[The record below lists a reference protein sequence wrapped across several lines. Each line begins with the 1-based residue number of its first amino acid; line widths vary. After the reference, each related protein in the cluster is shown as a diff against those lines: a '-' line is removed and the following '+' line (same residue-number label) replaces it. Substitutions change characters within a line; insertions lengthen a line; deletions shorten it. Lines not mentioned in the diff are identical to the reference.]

1 MASLEFYK
9 LCEKTVDKIV
19 DIFAIYEPDYV
30 EPEKIAQSAMNV
42 LEDWRVEIEAR
53 AADEA
58 SVKIVSNDRYAG
70 IVLPET
76 PLTLEEAM
84 EKDKLDFSEITMM
97 LIPQHTKRFDLR
109 ENFIKNII
117 ADALA
122 VARLKEC
129 MPKSEVEKKDY
140 ELGVLRETRE
150 LAEKAHAAHPDV
162 KFSGLEEYLEVIF
175 PGSKWVHDKAFS
187 KEHRIRPDYRC
198 DELRLI
204 VEFDGTPHYTDPSVI
219 AKDNR
224 NQRIYE
230 DHEYTVVRIP
240 YFIQLT
246 RDVVKELFG
255 VDVGRDLCDPSF
267 PSMGKEWENT
277 PAYCCTAG
285 LKRMAEDFDR
295 FNQQLFVNIKHLI
308 AQDDNNLTGVSI
320 LKWFLL
326 PQNRY
331 IGTQI

>member
-1 MASLEFYK
+1 MNIYDV
-9 LCEKTVDKIV
+9 CDKIIE
-19 DIFAIYEPDYV
+19 IFKIYVPDYV
-30 EPEKIAQSAMNV
+30 DTPKIGQAAENILRNCQ
-42 LEDWRVEIEAR
+42 EEIESR
-53 AADEA
+53 ALGEA
-58 SVKIVSNDRYAG
+58 FLKIDCDDKYAG
-70 IVLPET
+70 VSIQEPPLDLET
-76 PLTLEEAM
+76 AINEG
-84 EKDKLDFSEITMM
+84 KLDFTEFTQK
-97 LIPQHTKRFDLR
+97 LIPQHSKNLTWRDT
-109 ENFIKNII
+109 FIFNAIS
-117 ADALA
+117 DALA
-122 VARLKEC
+122 VAMLNEC
-129 MPKSEVEKKDY
+129 MPKTETEKKEY

-198 DELRLI
+198 DELRLV
-204 VEFDGTPHYTDPSVI
+204 VEFDGTPHYTDPAVI

-230 DHEYTVVRIP
+230 NHEYAVVRIP

-295 FNQQLFVNIKHLI
+295 FDQQLFVNMEHLI

-331 IGTQI
+331 IGKQV

>member
-1 MASLEFYK
+1 MNIYDV
-9 LCEKTVDKIV
+9 CDKIIE
-19 DIFAIYEPDYV
+19 IFKIYVPDYV
-30 EPEKIAQSAMNV
+30 DIPKIGQAAENILRTCQ
-42 LEDWRVEIEAR
+42 EEIESR
-53 AADEA
+53 ALREA
-58 SVKIVSNDRYAG
+58 SMKVESGDKYAG
-70 IVLPET
+70 VAIQEPPLDLET
-76 PLTLEEAM
+76 AIKE
-84 EKDKLDFSEITMM
+84 DRLDFTEFTQK
-97 LIPQHTKRFDLR
+97 LIPQHSK
-109 ENFIKNII
+109 NFAWRDTFIFNAI

-122 VARLKEC
+122 VAMLKER
-129 MPKSEVEKKDY
+129 MPKAETEKREY

-150 LAEKAHAAHPDV
+150 LAEKAHASHPEV

-198 DELRLI
+198 DDLRLV
-204 VEFDGTPHYTDPSVI
+204 VEFDGTPHYTDPAVI
-219 AKDNR
+219 VKDIR

-295 FNQQLFVNIKHLI
+295 FDQQRWVNMEHLVS
-308 AQDDNNLTGVSI
+308 QDDNNLTGVSI
-320 LKWFLL
+320 LQWFLL
-326 PQNRY
+326 RENRY
-331 IGTQI
+331 IGTQV

>member
-1 MASLEFYK
+1 MNIYDV
-9 LCEKTVDKIV
+9 CVKIIE
-19 DIFAIYEPDYV
+19 IFKIYVPDYV
-30 EPEKIAQSAMNV
+30 DTPKIGQAAENILRNCQ
-42 LEDWRVEIEAR
+42 DEIETR
-53 AADEA
+53 ALSEAYVKAECDEA
-58 SVKIVSNDRYAG
+58 YAG
-70 IVLPET
+70 ISIPET
-76 PLTLEEAM
+76 PLTIEAAIEEG
-84 EKDKLDFSEITMM
+84 KLDFSEFVQK
-97 LIPQHTKRFDLR
+97 LIPQHSK
-109 ENFIKNII
+109 NFAWRDTFIFNAL

-122 VARLKEC
+122 VAILKDC
-129 MPKSEVEKKDY
+129 MPTGEPEKQDY
-140 ELGVLRETRE
+140 ELGVLRETKE
-150 LAEKAHAAHPDV
+150 LAEKAHASHPDI

-187 KEHRIRPDYRC
+187 KEHKIRPDYRC

-204 VEFDGTPHYTDPSVI
+204 VEVDGTPHYTDPAVI
-219 AKDNR
+219 AKDR
-224 NQRIYE
+224 KNQRIYE

-246 RDVVKELFG
+246 RDTVKELFG

-295 FNQQLFVNIKHLI
+295 FEQQLAINIEHLTK
-308 AQDDNNLTGVSI
+308 QDDNNLTGVSV

-326 PQNRY
+326 RENRY
-331 IGTQI
+331 IGTQV